1 MKKFAVLTFA
11 TLLVAALPGLAP
23 APMYAQIA
31 PFPLTETGLAISR
44 PTQSNNP
51 FTVAGPTGVVL
62 GTQDGQ
68 FESWILP
75 VKLLSHLTIEAN
87 IEGYTVPIDVNAQ
100 AANIEVRPDHTTI
113 TYSHIAFTLR
123 QIMFSPDAGVPQVSN
138 LRPGSDANQ
147 TPLTGPVVLFQIDC
161 DHPMDLIFRFTPEL
175 RWMWPKRND
184 GIPGPD
190 WIEYRAP
197 AAKGTPAAT
206 DLTGTPQLP
215 PLEPGLAA
223 DKSPRPGFYALHMDY
238 PDLAGA
244 VTIPTA
250 TPGVLAPYQE
260 RPQVHPL
267 ELRLHYDPKRDG
279 QGAQA
284 KYFPLLMAIGTSP
297 RCRLRQDAVRNDDD
311 RDSRQG
317 AQRGFSMGSG
327 LDRTAQGARAN
338 FFGRGSDIEAGRSVS
353 RGVLPVRRQ
362 RTARLWVVLW
372 ARRALYALRR
382 ERLRRLCAYARGA
395 GVPDYE
401 AAGGRE
407 DHA

>member
-1 MKKFAVLTFA
+1 
-11 TLLVAALPGLAP
+11 
-23 APMYAQIA
+23 
-31 PFPLTETGLAISR
+31 
-44 PTQSNNP
+44 
-51 FTVAGPTGVVL
+51 
-62 GTQDGQ
+62 
-68 FESWILP
+68 
-75 VKLLSHLTIEAN
+75 
-87 IEGYTVPIDVNAQ
+87 
-100 AANIEVRPDHTTI
+100 
-113 TYSHIAFTLR
+113 
-123 QIMFSPDAGVPQVSN
+123 MFSPDAGVPQVSN
-138 LRPGSDANQ
+138 LRPGSDASQ

-284 KYFPLLMAIGTSP
+284 KYFPLLMAIGTSKEAASNEALGRALQELNASIP
-297 RCRLRQDAVRNDDD
+297 EAYKAHVAAYAKMQSETTTIETPDKA
-311 RDSRQG
+311 
-317 AQRGFSMGSG
+317 